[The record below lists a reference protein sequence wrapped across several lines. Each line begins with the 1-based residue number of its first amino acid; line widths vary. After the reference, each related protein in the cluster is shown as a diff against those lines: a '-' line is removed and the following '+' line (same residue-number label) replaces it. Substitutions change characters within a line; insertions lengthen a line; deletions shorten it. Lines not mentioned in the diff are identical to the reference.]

1 MYKLRYTHTLTL
13 THTHTHTLT
22 HTHRHRHTHSHTHT
36 HRHTDTH
43 TLTHTH
49 THTLSDPQQLHPSIP
64 GVIKSLFNCQLTI
77 PQDVLKQQDMNNFTP
92 QIYLTTVAGSN
103 LYTKDTVGAAVCGLN
118 SRGSPLSSQIS
129 QWLQSRVYRVE

>member
-13 THTHTHTLT
+13 THTHTHT
-22 HTHRHRHTHSHTHT
+22 HTHT
-36 HRHTDTH
+36 QTQTH

-49 THTLSDPQQLHPSIP
+49 TDTQTHTLTHTLSDPQQLHPSIP

-77 PQDVLKQQDMNNFTP
+77 PQDELKQQDMNNFTP

-103 LYTKDTVGAAVCGLN
+103 LYTKDTIGAAVYVLN
-118 SRGSPLSSQIS
+118 SRGSPLGSQIS
-129 QWLQSRVYRVE
+129 QWLQSRVYIE